1 MYENDHD
8 YEMFTTDELLAEIG
22 LDAYAIRVIRD
33 EAKGEAEEFR
43 RE

>member
-1 MYENDHD
+1 MTIDDVPPQTNYSPR
-8 YEMFTTDELLAEIG
+8 LG
-22 LDAYAIRVIRD
+22 LDAYTIRVIRD